1 MTTSTALQPLSSTHN
16 DVLSSPAGRTTLT
29 VFAPDAFRNAWDRIV
44 PAFMEATSIQVAL
57 VGGAAGGSAPE
68 ALNNRI
74 AAGQHFDVAL
84 LPRGLMDAHALA
96 GRLLDPA
103 PKDLMRS
110 PIGMCVAPG
119 VACPSIDSAASLK
132 STLLEAT
139 SIALSTAGSGEYV
152 AGLLLDRLGI
162 VDQVRARCVRVTG
175 ASVGAYV
182 TQGRA
187 PIGFQQVSELLQVEG
202 IRFGGVLP
210 PQLQQSTLISA
221 GIGLRCRN
229 PESAQQFLAFLKS
242 DKGRTILRASGVD
255 PLMTT

>member
-1 MTTSTALQPLSSTHN
+1 MTTSNALRPQTSHHSE
-16 DVLSSPAGRTTLT
+16 VFSSPAVRATLT

-44 PAFMEATSIQVAL
+44 PAFVKATSIQVAL

-74 AAGQHFDVAL
+74 TAGQYFDVAL
-84 LPRGLMDAHALA
+84 LPRGLMDAHARA

-119 VACPSIDSAASLK
+119 MAYPSIDSATSLK
-132 STLLEAT
+132 STLLEAN

-152 AGLLLDRLGI
+152 AGLLLERLGI
-162 VDQVRARCVRVTG
+162 ADLVRARCVRVTET
-175 ASVGAYV
+175 SVGAYV
-182 TQGRA
+182 TQGLA

-202 IRFGGVLP
+202 IRYVGVLP
-210 PQLQQSTLISA
+210 PELQQSTLISA
-221 GIGLRCRN
+221 GVGLGCRH
-229 PESAQQFLAFLKS
+229 PGPAQQFLAFLES
-242 DKGRTILRASGVD
+242 DEGRTILRASGVD
-255 PLMTT
+255 PLKTA